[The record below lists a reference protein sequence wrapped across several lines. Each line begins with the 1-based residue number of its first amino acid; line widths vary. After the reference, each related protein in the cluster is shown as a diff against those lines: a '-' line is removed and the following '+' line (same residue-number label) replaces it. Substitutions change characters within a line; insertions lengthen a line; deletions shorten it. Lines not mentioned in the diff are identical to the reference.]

1 MQKEAAYRGFYR
13 TTSYLALAS
22 ALLIIGGLVC
32 LILFPAPDARMS
44 LSERL
49 NFIAHQPLEWS
60 LPYFILVIWL
70 LLQFPIITA
79 FHQWNSTK
87 YPNLTF
93 TATIFGSLG
102 ILLLLHTAFLQ
113 ISAIPRMAE
122 IFVSTGD
129 ELLKYAMISNFNG
142 DGLIQAHSFSFS
154 EAVLGMFLFG
164 GMLLLTGISL
174 MRSAKLAKG
183 IGWLLLLAG
192 IFSCVGLSGY
202 LAREALLEI
211 AFMVQF
217 FLYFCS
223 LLILFP
229 MFQQQT
235 SAS

>member
-13 TTSYLALAS
+13 LTSYLALAS

-49 NFIAHQPLEWS
+49 TFIAHQPLEWS

-70 LLQFPIITA
+70 LLQFPIISA
-79 FHQWNSTK
+79 LHQFNSTK

-93 TATIFGSLG
+93 TATVFGSLG

-113 ISAIPRMAE
+113 ISAVPRMAE

-142 DGLIQAHSFSFS
+142 DGLILAHSFSFGQT
-154 EAVLGMFLFG
+154 VLGMFLFG
-164 GMLLLTGISL
+164 GMFLLTGIGL
-174 MRSAKLAKG
+174 MLSTKLTKI
-183 IGWLLLLAG
+183 IGWLLFLAG
-192 IFSCVGLSGY
+192 IFSCVGLAGY

-211 AFMVQF
+211 AFIIQF
-217 FLYFCS
+217 FLYFCT
-223 LLILFP
+223 LLIMFP
-229 MFQQQT
+229 TFQQQT